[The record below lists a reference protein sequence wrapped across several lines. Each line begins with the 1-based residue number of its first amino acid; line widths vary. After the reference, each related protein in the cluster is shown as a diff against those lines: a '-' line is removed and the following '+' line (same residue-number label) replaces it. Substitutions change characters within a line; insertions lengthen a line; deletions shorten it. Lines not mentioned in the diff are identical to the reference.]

1 MNRQD
6 YRKPGAAQKFSS
18 HPGTMTL
25 TFLEWISPFL
35 EQRGLS
41 DRLDPLTTR
50 MAANWP
56 NKEDYSAESCF
67 GA

>member
-6 YRKPGAAQKFSS
+6 YRKPGAAQESYS

-35 EQRGLS
+35 EHRGLC
-41 DRLDPLTTR
+41 DLDPLTMR

-56 NKEDYSAESCF
+56 NKEDYSAEHRF